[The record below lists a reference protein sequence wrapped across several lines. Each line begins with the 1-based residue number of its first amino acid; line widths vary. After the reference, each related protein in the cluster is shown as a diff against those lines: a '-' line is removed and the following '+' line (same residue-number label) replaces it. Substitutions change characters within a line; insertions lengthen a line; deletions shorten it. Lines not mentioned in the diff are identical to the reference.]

1 MWLVG
6 VRDLQFRRRRFMI
19 AALATSVVF
28 AMTLIMSGMSN
39 GLDAEIER
47 LVDSFHADSWVVA
60 RGASGPFTAT
70 KFVVDDDVRTVKNAP
85 GVRSASPMIAARA
98 TIGKSSLT
106 DVNLLGYVPGGVG
119 APEVTE
125 GRAPKRGG
133 EILVDDKLDAD
144 VGSEVVISGR
154 PERVVGKVGDLRYN

>member
-1 MWLVG
+1 
-6 VRDLQFRRRRFMI
+6 MI

-39 GLDAEIER
+39 GLDAEIDR

-70 KFVVDDDVRTVKNAP
+70 KFVVDDDVNTGEGRVRGAG
-85 GVRSASPMIAARA
+85 GVADDHGAGDDRHDVAERREPASATCRAAWAHPRSPRVARRSAR
-98 TIGKSSLT
+98 
-106 DVNLLGYVPGGVG
+106 
-119 APEVTE
+119 
-125 GRAPKRGG
+125 G

-144 VGSEVVISGR
+144 VG
-154 PERVVGKVGDLRYN
+154 ERRS